1 MQAGHSGQRPDP
13 VPLRAFGRLGANDSV
28 DQLFRNERATV
39 SLGYIGLY
47 EATSV
52 FYGKD
57 WMRDHDWDPE
67 GKEFA
72 LSIVKRMN
80 ELCKD
85 WSTAE
90 GYHYSVYS
98 TPAESLTD
106 RFNRMDREKFGEVD
120 GVTDHDFY
128 TNSFHYPVWLQP
140 TPMEKLDYEKDFPY
154 YASGGFIN
162 YCEFPCLQAN
172 PKALEAV
179 WDYAYTIGIGYLG
192 TNTPIDRCYECG
204 FEGDFEPTEE
214 GFKCPECGNSDPDR
228 CNVTKRT
235 CATSAIRCSAR
246 WCTADTRKSR
256 TASST

>member
-1 MQAGHSGQRPDP
+1 M
-13 VPLRAFGRLGANDSV
+13 
-28 DQLFRNERATV
+28 

-179 WDYAYTIGIGYLG
+179 WDYAYTIGIGYLARTRQSTVA
-192 TNTPIDRCYECG
+192 TNAVSKVTSNRPKKASSAPNAATP
-204 FEGDFEPTEE
+204 T
-214 GFKCPECGNSDPDR
+214 
-228 CNVTKRT
+228 
-235 CATSAIRCSAR
+235 
-246 WCTADTRKSR
+246 R
-256 TASST
+256 TAAT

>member
-1 MQAGHSGQRPDP
+1 
-13 VPLRAFGRLGANDSV
+13 
-28 DQLFRNERATV
+28 
-39 SLGYIGLY
+39 
-47 EATSV
+47 
-52 FYGKD
+52 
-57 WMRDHDWDPE
+57 
-67 GKEFA
+67 
-72 LSIVKRMN
+72 MN

-235 CATSAIRCSAR
+235 CGYLGNPVQRPMVHGRHEEIAHRVKHMSGETGHVTLDDGSEREWFEEA
-246 WCTADTRKSR
+246 K
-256 TASST
+256 